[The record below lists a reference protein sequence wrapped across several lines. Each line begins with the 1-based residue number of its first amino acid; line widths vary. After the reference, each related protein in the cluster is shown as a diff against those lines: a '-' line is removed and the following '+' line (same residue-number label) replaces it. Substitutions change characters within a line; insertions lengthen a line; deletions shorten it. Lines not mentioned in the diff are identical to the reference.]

1 MGYER
6 SLCGQH
12 ILNKG
17 KGGGEGGAEK
27 QQSQIRVGGLQF
39 TGLTGGDLLSVLTVD
54 FYTFTLSQ

>member
-1 MGYER
+1 MAGCNFRPMGYER

-12 ILNKG
+12 ILNKE

-39 TGLTGGDLLSVLTVD
+39 TGLTGEIC
-54 FYTFTLSQ
+54 